1 MHRAFLLA
9 LAALACS
16 TGTARAQI
24 WVGGGVWTGA
34 PVIVVPVPYDAF
46 WHRLAP
52 PLPNARAPG
61 VAPSCLRVG
70 RCTVEELEIYYR
82 RPETLERRAPAA
94 PEAREP
100 VHHMGPLFAPGFT
113 GTPEAEVQ
121 PEFRGAGAPRAEFE
135 ASGQPLEPRL
145 AAPR

>member
-1 MHRAFLLA
+1 MILIAFGC
-9 LAALACS
+9 AAG
-16 TGTARAQI
+16 TGHAQI

-46 WHRLAP
+46 WYPLPA

-82 RPETLERRAPAA
+82 RPEMLERRAPAA
-94 PEAREP
+94 PDAHQP
-100 VHHMGPLFAPGFT
+100 PQYMGPLFAPGFT

-121 PEFRGAGAPRAEFE
+121 PEFRGAGTPRAEFE
-135 ASGQPLEPRL
+135 SSGQPLDPRL
-145 AAPR
+145 GAPR